1 MVYTFFKVEVDQLNI
16 AIVAS
21 EKQKLNLLEDNKDA
35 QSIIDDLKKKSSEMV
50 DALKEK
56 KVSSLNDMLKL
67 NKIDFDLQIKF

>member
-1 MVYTFFKVEVDQLNI
+1 M
-16 AIVAS
+16 AS

>member
-1 MVYTFFKVEVDQLNI
+1 M
-16 AIVAS
+16 AS

-67 NKIDFDLQIKF
+67 NKINFELQK